1 MLAHLRAD
9 DREQAAPHTPRAAG
23 GAWEQQSGLPRRAD
37 AISKAGVRRPDTG
50 RVVRHV
56 SDHAAEVGRTIAF
69 GSRDLDAAAILS
81 AIERSSGSCV
91 LSAELVSGQHVDRL
105 TVVRCRGP
113 HPVRGE
119 AEAAAA
125 RGARS
130 RCQRRLP
137 RAYAPSGCGHPSPH
151 PAGASWLGR
160 WEGLAQSRDFL
171 GFGHH
176 RGESPGRTCGF
187 SDRLVADSQCAGD
200 RSVAHPQL
208 PKVLRVVGD
217 LQVDRQLPAFGDD
230 GLDGDA
236 RGGSNSLRPRPPR
249 QLDASASNRR
259 LERLSALNERLP
271 GGSLAAGSSR
281 AETYRATP
289 R

>member
-1 MLAHLRAD
+1 MATKASSGSAGAD
-9 DREQAAPHTPRAAG
+9 ECSA
-23 GAWEQQSGLPRRAD
+23 
-37 AISKAGVRRPDTG
+37 
-50 RVVRHV
+50 V
-56 SDHAAEVGRTIAF
+56 SDHAGEVGRTIASA
-69 GSRDLDAAAILS
+69 SRDLDAAAILS
-81 AIERSSGSCV
+81 AIERSSESCA
-91 LSAELVSGQHVDRL
+91 LSAELASGQHVDRL

-151 PAGASWLGR
+151 PAGALG
-160 WEGLAQSRDFL
+160 WAGPEGLGQSRDFL

-217 LQVDRQLPAFGDD
+217 LQVDRQRPAFGDD

-249 QLDASASNRR
+249 QLDASVSK
-259 LERLSALNERLP
+259 
-271 GGSLAAGSSR
+271 
-281 AETYRATP
+281 
-289 R
+289 